1 MAAKMKQTLKTFS
14 TQYAHLSV
22 DIQLYHYRVY
32 CAMERLLL
40 LVLHPGMM
48 HTLMSFRGCIGTLM
62 QASCVDMLLILA
74 VGGVAD
80 IITGKWTNAL
90 RACHLI
96 TTVLLQDFFQSGTK
110 TYKELREYNEAVR
123 EHPFE
128 RVWVYCLI
136 KPSLLALRLLHA
148 HGDCYFLLQTSLFIS
163 TFNADFFPLP

>member
-1 MAAKMKQTLKTFS
+1 MQ
-14 TQYAHLSV
+14 
-22 DIQLYHYRVY
+22 IQWSDSY
-32 CAMERLLL
+32 CWTS

-48 HTLMSFRGCIGTLM
+48 HTLMSFLGCIGTLM
-62 QASCVDMLLILA
+62 KASCVDMLLIVA
-74 VGGVAD
+74 FGGVAD

-110 TYKELREYNEAVR
+110 TYQELREYKEAVR

-128 RVWVYCLI
+128 KLWVDCLI

-148 HGDCYFLLQTSLFIS
+148 HGDCYFLLQTSLFFS
-163 TFNADFFPLP
+163 TFIADFFPLP

>member
-1 MAAKMKQTLKTFS
+1 
-14 TQYAHLSV
+14 
-22 DIQLYHYRVY
+22 
-32 CAMERLLL
+32 
-40 LVLHPGMM
+40 
-48 HTLMSFRGCIGTLM
+48 M
-62 QASCVDMLLILA
+62 QASCVDMLLIVA
-74 VGGVAD
+74 GGGVAD

-96 TTVLLQDFFQSGTK
+96 TTVLLQDFFQRGTK
-110 TYKELREYNEAVR
+110 TYKELREYKEAVR

-128 RVWVYCLI
+128 RVWVYCPI